1 MEISK
6 EKVVSLI
13 YELRVNGSEGD
24 IVETLDESKPLT
36 FVYNSGYLLP
46 TFEENILGLT
56 AGDSFEFS
64 IPPAQA
70 YGEVNKDAIVNV
82 PITAFQVDGQVDDS
96 LLSVGAKIPM
106 QDGSG
111 NKMTGIVK
119 SISNEAVEMDFNH
132 PMAGNSLFFKGKVT
146 DVRDAT
152 DEELKAQSGCGCGD
166 SCDSGSCG
174 DDKSGCGCGSDGC
187 CS

>member
-6 EKVVSLI
+6 EKVVSVV

-24 IVETLDESKPLT
+24 VVETLDEKNPLT

-46 TFEENILGLT
+46 KFEENILGLT

-64 IPPAQA
+64 IPPELA

-82 PITAFQVDGQVDDS
+82 PIDAFQVDGKVDDS
-96 LLSVGAKIPM
+96 LLSVGARIPM
-106 QDGSG
+106 QDGAG
-111 NKMTGIVK
+111 NKLNGIVK
-119 SISNEAVEMDFNH
+119 SINTEVVEMDFNH

-146 DVRDAT
+146 GVREAT
-152 DEELKAQSGCGCGD
+152 EEELHSHSGCGCGEA

-174 DDKSGCGCGSDGC
+174 DDHAGCGCGSDGC
-187 CS
+187 C